1 MQIDKQDLLN
11 NLKPYSTSYACF
23 SKYIEWI
30 CDHVADGTET
40 YDLINILA
48 RNDAKRL
55 KDLEG
60 RLNLSCGILN
70 VNLYDFIKMFGFT
83 DDLLA
88 NDIEKIH
95 DLLAEPLFV
104 IDLDK
109 QGFKPIEK
117 MPSKIKVGGDVQ
129 TAADFIATR
138 NSVRYAI
145 EFKTIRTE
153 TGIEDGVPFG
163 NSNKSNWWG
172 EMFFNNAVMKIED
185 KSRRAISQLENT
197 KAHYHCDVKMLVLH
211 SRRLGPST
219 LLSDAELLS
228 ELQKLSLRYPEIDY
242 FCGKLYYGEIAFF
255 PELP

>member
-1 MQIDKQDLLN
+1 MRKILLLLLTILCLGEIQAQKTIYGFPLGVQTYTFRRSFPLHA
-11 NLKPYSTSYACF
+11 LKALDT
-23 SKYIEWI
+23 
-30 CDHVADGTET
+30 
-40 YDLINILA
+40 
-48 RNDAKRL
+48 
-55 KDLEG
+55 
-60 RLNLSCGILN
+60 
-70 VNLYDFIKMFGFT
+70 IKMFGFT